1 MANTIRKLR
10 RGHSGACNLRG
21 ERMIIRNFKTE
32 DAMHRFLNTG
42 GNALEWREVRE
53 GEPTKSGTYA
63 YAGQEWHNVKSLDA
77 TTLAHI

>member
-10 RGHSGACNLRG
+10 RGTGICGVKG
-21 ERMIIRNFKTE
+21 ERMIIRNFKTN
-32 DAMHRFLNTG
+32 DAMHKFLNTG
-42 GNALEWREVRE
+42 GNALEWQEVRE

-77 TTLAHI
+77 MTLAHI